1 MARGR
6 PVSKIEHE
14 ALVQRLRDWIRQE
27 QGRGIPMENI
37 LLACQECGIVPL
49 PEEDDEEE
57 IPEVTD

>member
-6 PVSKIEHE
+6 PISKTEQE

-37 LLACQECGIVPL
+37 LLACEECGLMPL
-49 PEEDDEEE
+49 PDEDEEE
-57 IPEVTD
+57 EEPEVTD